1 MQEGYS
7 GKMAAPGRLR
17 LRGVWTAAAAMI
29 FATAAANVAGS
40 ARAALTLPAWLG
52 DHMVVQAGEPMY
64 LEGGTTPGVEVVIN
78 SGDTRVRAKVTGDH
92 WTAVLTPRKASAD
105 AFVIR
110 VEAGQEAVEIK
121 DVLAG
126 EVLLCAGQ
134 SNMDMAVS
142 RMDTAEE
149 ELADADR
156 FAGAVRMLDF
166 NACNPGGRGLTA
178 QELDR
183 LAEGRVYEGRWT
195 VSSRASV
202 ATFSGLGWSV
212 ARRVQ
217 RELGVP
223 VGVVDVSVGGSPMM
237 AWMSPASI
245 ERAVPGFVM
254 TEWRTDPRHPPFAR
268 ERGGAHLRSASAEAA
283 IANHPFA
290 PGSLLRQMP
299 WPPAARFRALLWYQG
314 ETDAGLLDARAST
327 TTLEALLDGF
337 RTHFGPTAPPV
348 CMVQLPRM
356 NRPGWVEFREVQQ
369 KAADARDDVD
379 LVPAIDTGDPVD
391 VHPRDKA
398 PIAERMA
405 SIVLARLQG
414 RTLPVFPRVGKVRFE
429 EDGRAIVEVT
439 GAERLTR
446 EGPGDTSGFEL
457 AGADR
462 IFHPAR
468 AEAAGTVF
476 TLHSLDVPHPIALR
490 YAWEPVPLVVWRN
503 ETGHPLSPA
512 RTDDW

>member
-1 MQEGYS
+1 MQAAYS
-7 GKMAAPGRLR
+7 GKMAVPRRLR
-17 LRGVWTAAAAMI
+17 RRGVWTVVTAIMFAAVAD
-29 FATAAANVAGS
+29 FATPTL
-40 ARAALTLPAWLG
+40 AALTLPPWLG
-52 DHMVVQAGEPMY
+52 DHMVVQAGTPVF
-64 LEGGTTPGVEVVIN
+64 LEGGGA
-78 SGDTRVRAKVTGDH
+78 SGGDVTVSVGAERVRATVAGDR
-92 WTAVLTPRKASAD
+92 WTARLPARKASAE

-110 VEAGQEAVEIK
+110 IEAGPASVEIK

-142 RMDTAEE
+142 RMDTADQ

-156 FAGAVRMLDF
+156 LGGVLRLLDF
-166 NACNPGGRGLTA
+166 TACNPGKRVMTA
-178 QELDR
+178 AELAQ

-195 VSSRASV
+195 VAGRAS
-202 ATFSGLGWSV
+202 AASFSAVGWSV

-237 AWMSPASI
+237 AWMSAAAI
-245 ERAVPGFVM
+245 ERAAPGLDL
-254 TEWRTDPRHPPFAR
+254 TGWRTNPRYPPFAR
-268 ERGGAHLRSASAEAA
+268 ERGGLHVRAARDGAA
-283 IANHPFA
+283 IANHPYA
-290 PGSLLRQMP
+290 PGSLLRQLP
-299 WPPAARFRALLWYQG
+299 WAGGARVRALLWYQG
-314 ETDAGLLDARAST
+314 ETDAELLDARANAA
-327 TTLEALLDGF
+327 TLDALLDGF
-337 RTHFGPTAPPV
+337 RSHFGPDAPPV

-379 LVPAIDTGDPVD
+379 LVPAIDTGDSKD

-405 SIVLARLQG
+405 AIVLARIQD
-414 RTLPVFPRVGKVRFE
+414 RPLPVFPRVGQVRFE
-429 EDGRAIVEVT
+429 EHGRAMVEIT
-439 GAERLTR
+439 GAQRLTR
-446 EGPGDTSGFEL
+446 EGPGESSGFAL

-462 IFHPAR
+462 VFHPAR
-468 AEAAGTVF
+468 AEAAGAVL
-476 TLHSLDVPHPIALR
+476 TLHSPDVPRPVALR

-503 ETGHPLSPA
+503 ETGHALSPA
-512 RTDDW
+512 RTDEW